1 MDAPFDRG
9 EIDRASLD
17 ATERLRARLSSPPPA
32 PTRPPR
38 QGMFAWALA
47 AGLFVFA
54 AGLLANP
61 WFETAILSRL
71 PFAATV
77 AQPAAGLRAAPALEA
92 RLAQLERQLADAD
105 AAPTS
110 RMPVERLARTEAKIE
125 TSTDQIARESDR
137 IDRLSG
143 QVAGLA
149 GRFDA
154 DRARAEIAINAALT
168 AANRAEAMLTLL
180 LVRRAVESGRPL
192 GTLDPALR
200 RGFEARYPGAVKAV
214 ATLGMSPVS
223 VATLQRDFNR
233 LRPLIGVQATPMA
246 QAIRQSWWQILADS
260 LSSAVSKPLASGAMR
275 PADRAAQALA
285 RGDPISASAAIRQLP
300 TPRQAAVSAWLD
312 AFERWR
318 SGMQG
323 LATLE
328 AASLLGPTAPV
339 GGLAP
344 TAPAVV
350 GE

>member
-1 MDAPFDRG
+1 MEAPFDRG

-17 ATERLRARLSSPPPA
+17 ATERLRARLSSPPVA
-32 PTRPPR
+32 AARPPR
-38 QGMFAWALA
+38 RGVFAWTLA

-61 WFETAILSRL
+61 WFESAIRSRL
-71 PFAATV
+71 PFVAPATRPVAASR
-77 AQPAAGLRAAPALEA
+77 PAPALEA
-92 RLAQLERQLADAD
+92 RLVQLERQLADAN
-105 AAPTS
+105 AAPAS

-143 QVAGLA
+143 QVASLA
-149 GRFDA
+149 GRLDA
-154 DRARAEIAINAALT
+154 DRARAEIAINAGLT

-200 RGFEARYPGAVKAV
+200 RGFETRYPDAVKAV
-214 ATLGMSPVS
+214 VALGTLPVT
-223 VATLQRDFNR
+223 VATLQREFNR
-233 LRPLIGVQATPMA
+233 LRPSIGVQAIPST
-246 QAIRQSWWQILADS
+246 QAIRQSWWEILADS

-275 PADRAAQALA
+275 PSDRAAEALS
-285 RGDPISASAAIRQLP
+285 RGDPVSAAAAIRQLP
-300 TPRQAAVSAWLD
+300 TPRPAAVSAWLD

-318 SGMQG
+318 GGMQG

-339 GGLAP
+339 A
-344 TAPAVV
+344 APATAVPPAG